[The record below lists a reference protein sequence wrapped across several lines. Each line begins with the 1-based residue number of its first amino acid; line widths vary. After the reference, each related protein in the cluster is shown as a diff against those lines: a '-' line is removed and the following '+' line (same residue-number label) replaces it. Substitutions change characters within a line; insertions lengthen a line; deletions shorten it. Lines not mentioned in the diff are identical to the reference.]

1 MSNAATRDNKDNKSI
16 NQTDSEGK
24 TVMED
29 KANEMQGA
37 RLGRIYLPS
46 NPGTPVG
53 RFEFLVD
60 PDAGLVVEIGT
71 PVAADT
77 AEGVVVGA
85 VVDMR
90 TVGTSSDPVLADL
103 AGPNQLARLNEVVV
117 AEVQVFHS
125 ERLRSVRSGSVRA
138 ATGEEML
145 QATGYARMD
154 WRIPAGVVPL
164 ADGSQV
170 AVCFD
175 GHALLGPESAHL
187 NVGGLS
193 GQAAKTSYIGTLL
206 ASAINAGGPERSVA
220 AIIFNVKGE
229 DLVWLDEAPTRGYEL
244 TEEDLAIYAALG
256 LDPVPFKDV
265 TVYAP
270 ALPAGAAGTRSP
282 RPDALRLGWDL
293 PQVWPYLK
301 YFFDTYGDEKLTSF
315 LSEFD
320 NLCLRNPNPAQR
332 VDTFDKLD
340 AWFAEK
346 LREAEESESPQAWR
360 SHHKATMWR
369 IRRMLMGSVLSRAG
383 GLVLH
388 GAARTGDD
396 VPVTGWHHGQ
406 VVVVDIAGLQPDV
419 QSVVIARTTE
429 RLLRSAENG
438 ELGVDHLV
446 VVADEL
452 NSFAPAQ
459 GGDMK
464 DVRKILQRVATQ
476 GRYAGIS
483 LWGAGQKLSKIDELI
498 RDNAATRALGITA
511 DGELASGVYGRMPSG
526 LQERIATL
534 PKGFMA
540 LSHYSFRSTLVVRF
554 PRPAWRTGKAKTTG
568 AQRPGSLSVLG
579 LSSGSLGR
587 LTEGLGADAAEDI
600 VNTSRSAEE
609 ATERLKAAR
618 VPDMKKSALH
628 EPSGFDPSNPFD
640 LD

>member
-1 MSNAATRDNKDNKSI
+1 MSNTTIKHPD
-16 NQTDSEGK
+16 DSSP
-24 TVMED
+24 
-29 KANEMQGA
+29 A
-37 RLGRIYLPS
+37 LGRIYLPS

-53 RFEFLVD
+53 RFLFLVD
-60 PDAGLVVEIGT
+60 PDHGGNVEIGT

-77 AEGVVVGA
+77 SEGTVVGA

-90 TVGTSSDPVLADL
+90 TVGTSTDPVLADL

-117 AEVQVFHS
+117 AEVQVFFS
-125 ERLRSVRSGSVRA
+125 ELLRSIRSGFVRA
-138 ATGEEML
+138 ASAEEML
-145 QATGYARMD
+145 RATGYQKMD
-154 WRIPAGVVPL
+154 WPIPAGVVPL
-164 ADGSQV
+164 ADGSKV

-187 NVGGLS
+187 TVGGLS
-193 GQAAKTSYIGTLL
+193 GQAAKTSYIGALL
-206 ASAINAGGPERSVA
+206 ASAIHSGGPGRSVGA
-220 AIIFNVKGE
+220 LIFNVKGE
-229 DLVWLDEAPTRGYEL
+229 DLIWLDEKPAKGFEL
-244 TEEDLAIYAALG
+244 TDEDLAIYAALG
-256 LDPVPFKDV
+256 VPAEPFKDV

-282 RPDALRLGWDL
+282 RPDARRLGWDL
-293 PQVWPYLK
+293 PQVWNYIR
-301 YFFDTYGDEKLTSF
+301 YFVNIFDDEKVAAF

-332 VDTFDKLD
+332 IDTFEKLE
-340 AWFAEK
+340 AWFNAR
-346 LREAEESESPQAWR
+346 LGEAEENDTPYAWR

-369 IRRMLMGSVLSRAG
+369 LKRMLLASVLGKSG

-388 GAARTGDD
+388 GTARPGDD
-396 VPVTGWHHGQ
+396 VPVSGWHHGQ
-406 VVVVDIAGLQPDV
+406 VVVVDIAGLPTDV

-459 GGDMK
+459 GGEMAN
-464 DVRKILQRVATQ
+464 VRKILQRVATQ

-483 LWGAGQKLSKIDELI
+483 LWGAGQKLSKIDELV

-511 DGELASGVYGRMPSG
+511 DGELASGVYGRMPAG
-526 LQERIATL
+526 LLERIATL
-534 PKGFMA
+534 PKGYMA

-568 AQRPGSLSVLG
+568 GSRPTSLSALA
-579 LSSGSLGR
+579 LSDRSIER
-587 LTEGLGADAAEDI
+587 LTEGVAPDLVETVLAGSS
-600 VNTSRSAEE
+600 SREE
-609 ATERLKAAR
+609 ALGKLQDAR
-618 VPDMKKSALH
+618 VPDMQKTALH
-628 EPSGFDPSNPFD
+628 EPSSFDPVNPFD

>member
-1 MSNAATRDNKDNKSI
+1 MNAPGQK
-16 NQTDSEGK
+16 
-24 TVMED
+24 
-29 KANEMQGA
+29 
-37 RLGRIYLPS
+37 LGRIYLPS

-60 PDAGLVVEIGT
+60 PDAGLAVEIGT

-187 NVGGLS
+187 TVGGLS

-244 TEEDLAIYAALG
+244 TDEDLAIYAALG

-270 ALPAGAAGTRSP
+270 ALPAGAAGTRSS

-340 AWFAEK
+340 AWFGEK

-388 GAARTGDD
+388 GGARPGDD

-483 LWGAGQKLSKIDELI
+483 LWGAGQKLSKIDELV

-511 DGELASGVYGRMPSG
+511 DGELASGIYGRMPSG
-526 LQERIATL
+526 LTERIATL

-568 AQRPGSLSVLG
+568 AQRPTSLSVLG
-579 LSSGSLGR
+579 LGKGSLER
-587 LTEGLGADAAEDI
+587 LTEGLGAEAAEEI
-600 VNTSRSAEE
+600 VNTSRSAAE
-609 ATERLKAAR
+609 ATERLKQAR
-618 VPDMKKSALH
+618 VPDMQKSALH

>member
-1 MSNAATRDNKDNKSI
+1 MTEPVIQDRY
-16 NQTDSEGK
+16 
-24 TVMED
+24 
-29 KANEMQGA
+29 
-37 RLGRIYLPS
+37 LGRIYLPS

-53 RFEFLVD
+53 RFQFLVD
-60 PDAGLVVEIGT
+60 PDQGLVVEIGT

-90 TVGTSSDPVLADL
+90 TVGTASDPVLADL
-103 AGPNQLARLNEVVV
+103 AGPTQLARLNEVVV

-125 ERLRSVRSGSVRA
+125 DRLRSVRSGRVRA

-145 QATGYARMD
+145 RATGFERMD

-164 ADGSQV
+164 ADGSRV

-187 NVGGLS
+187 TVGGLS
-193 GQAAKTSYIGTLL
+193 GQAAKTSYIGALL
-206 ASAINAGGPERSVA
+206 ASAINAGGGDRSVA
-220 AIIFNVKGE
+220 ALIFNVKGE
-229 DLVWLDEAPTRGYEL
+229 DLIWLDEKPAAGYEL
-244 TEEDLAIYAALG
+244 TEDDIAIYDALG
-256 LDPVPFKDV
+256 IPAEPFKDV

-293 PQVWPYLK
+293 TQVWGYLK
-301 YFFDTYGDEKLTSF
+301 YFFDTYGDEKVTSF
-315 LSEFD
+315 FSEFE

-332 VDTFDKLD
+332 IDTFDKLD
-340 AWFAEK
+340 AWFDEK
-346 LREAEESESPQAWR
+346 LRDAEEGDSQQAWR

-369 IRRMLMGSVLSRAG
+369 IRRMLMGSVLSRSG

-388 GAARTGDD
+388 GSSRPGDD
-396 VPVTGWHHGQ
+396 VPATNWHHGQ
-406 VVVVDIAGLQPDV
+406 VIVVDIAGLQPDV
-419 QSVVIARTTE
+419 QSAVIARTTE
-429 RLLRSAENG
+429 RILRSAENG
-438 ELGVDHLV
+438 ELGVNHLV

-459 GGDMK
+459 GGEMGN
-464 DVRKILQRVATQ
+464 VRKILQRVATQ

-483 LWGAGQKLSKIDELI
+483 LWGAGQKLSKIDELV

-526 LQERIATL
+526 LAERIATL

-568 AQRPGSLSVLG
+568 ASRPNSLSALG
-579 LSSGSLGR
+579 LSQSSLGR
-587 LTEGLGADAAEDI
+587 LTEGVDEVTAEEI
-600 VNTSRSAEE
+600 IGSSRSAEE
-609 ATERLKAAR
+609 ATEKLKQAR

-628 EPSGFDPSNPFD
+628 EPSAFDPSNPFD